1 MADVLIDRAR
11 NPRPF
16 ETTGVW
22 PKTLVKNG
30 YATVPAAN

>member
-1 MADVLIDRAR
+1 LIDRCR

-22 PKTLVKNG
+22 PKTLVDVG
-30 YATVPAAN
+30 GSAPISVH